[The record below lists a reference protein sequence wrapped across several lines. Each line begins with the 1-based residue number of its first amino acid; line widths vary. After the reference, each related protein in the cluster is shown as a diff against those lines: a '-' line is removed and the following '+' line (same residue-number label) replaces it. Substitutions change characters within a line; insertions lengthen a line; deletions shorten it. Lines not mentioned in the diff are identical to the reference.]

1 MKRIGILGGT
11 FNPVHNGHLAIAQT
25 ALEKLRLD
33 KVIFVPAKLPVHKD
47 PSLVVSPG
55 KRLSMVELAV
65 QTYDCF
71 ECSDIEIAR
80 KGKSYSIETVRQF
93 RKKYAD
99 DKLYFIIGADSSLK
113 LHTWKRIDELV
124 TMVSFVCVN
133 RPGNPSGL
141 SQEPCRHISMPALD
155 ISSSMIRSRIAKGLP
170 VGYLLP
176 QPVEEFIQ
184 KKKLYRL
191 TK

>member
-1 MKRIGILGGT
+1 MKRIGLFGGT
-11 FNPVHNGHLAIAQT
+11 FNPIHNGHLAIAQS
-25 ALEKLRLD
+25 AFEKLRLD

-47 PSLVVSPG
+47 PRLVVSPS
-55 KRLSMVELAV
+55 KRLRMVELAV
-65 QTYDCF
+65 EAYKNF

-80 KGKSYSIETVRQF
+80 KGKSYSIETVQEY

-133 RPGNPSGL
+133 RPGIAL
-141 SQEPCRHISMPALD
+141 SLSEKRCRHISMPALD
-155 ISSSMIRSRIAKGLP
+155 ISSSGIRSRIAKGLP

-176 QPVEEFIQ
+176 QVVEDYIK
-184 KKKLYRL
+184 KKKLYRS
-191 TK
+191 T

>member
-11 FNPVHNGHLAIAQT
+11 FNPVHNGHLAVAQT

-47 PSLVVSPG
+47 PRIVVAPA
-55 KRLSMVELAV
+55 KRLKMVELAIAP
-65 QTYDCF
+65 YAHF
-71 ECSDIEIAR
+71 AASDIEISR
-80 KGKSYSIETVRQF
+80 KGKSYSIETVREF

-99 DKLYFIIGADSSLK
+99 DKLYFIIGTDSSLK

-124 TMVSFVCVN
+124 KMVSFVCVN
-133 RPGNPSGL
+133 RPGNSPAAT
-141 SQEPCRHISMPALD
+141 QQRCRHLKMSELD
-155 ISSSMIRSRIAKGLP
+155 ISSSTIRSRIAKGLP

-176 QPVEEFIQ
+176 EAVEDYISQ
-184 KKKLYRL
+184 KKIYRS
-191 TK
+191 TQ

>member
-11 FNPVHNGHLAIAQT
+11 FDPVHNGHLAIAQT

-47 PSLVVSPG
+47 PDSVAASD
-55 KRLSMVELAV
+55 KRLKMVELAV
-65 QTYDCF
+65 AAYPHF
-71 ECSDIEIAR
+71 ESSNIEVAR
-80 KGKSYSIETVRQF
+80 KGKSYSIETVEQF
-93 RKKYAD
+93 RKDYAGE
-99 DKLYFIIGADSSLK
+99 KLFFIIGADSSLK

-124 TMVSFVCVN
+124 KMVSFVCVN
-133 RPGNPSGL
+133 RPGNTPDVA
-141 SQEPCRHISMPALD
+141 QKRCRHIKMPALD
-155 ISSSMIRSRIAKGLP
+155 ISSSMIRNRIAKGLP

-176 QPVEEFIQ
+176 KAVEEYIHRHRI
-184 KKKLYRL
+184 YRS